1 MESSLGN
8 SEDNSIKDVESN
20 ISLGAM
26 DVSGTKKRKKYLKV
40 EKLGESA
47 EYDDSLLK
55 RRK

>member
-26 DVSGTKKRKKYLKV
+26 DASGTKKRKKYLKV